1 MIKYKARII
10 ENNSHGNIGGSNL
23 IKTLRSIVESIK
35 CIPSGSLSINFGNLL
50 AGGSGSG
57 SEEAP
62 DMESLEYDYMRWR
75 DPWVFSITK
84 TNGEYESFN
93 PTIFAQYGTEVVI
106 VDYDTGERLASTYGR
121 THEGIVMRY
130 PESSRLDITLDM
142 SKLGTSRTFKLYF
155 GITGGSVVF
164 GNENTVIGPKEG
176 ELNIMEWNS
185 DCAPRVRL
193 PIPNMTVT
201 LPKTLP
207 TEWHV
212 LGSMFSR
219 ANLANPDISMWDTSR
234 VVDVGYMFENAVSF
248 NQDLSRWCVSKIPA
262 EQSHFAS
269 GARAWT
275 LPKPIWGTCPGGED
289 MGIPDSVVENPA
301 PPPSNDDPT
310 DRGAGFSIQ
319 LSSNDGPFEIIRT
332 ANPEELLIILLCG
345 SNLNIPAPDGIDPL
359 SIITRQLGSGISIN
373 FFMVLLLSGFFGP
386 TGDDVTMAAMYED
399 LFGQPFTEIDP
410 LAPTSLMG
418 FSSSATLIGKSKNWD
433 FLEFMNTTPS
443 EPPLNSDGVPVDMGQ
458 VIQFQAVEKETKVTY
473 KRSNDLNDVYSLL
486 FGKNTPN
493 QVTITSCSSIT
504 PKTYPLTCI
513 PTVKRFTPTVRIQM
527 NDAKGALVLRIKYT
541 EHSLYSN
548 GMPRTETTIRHC
560 ILTTDIEDTVF
571 YGSNVFP
578 NADVYAVDE
587 LESAVNI
594 FKMMFGVTNDEYD
607 NTELP
612 APFDP
617 NDPSTDFG
625 YEATNKLYRVSAI
638 GTGMTAHLLSSYD
651 DTTGVAAICGIFDE
665 TATNPSDEYN
675 RFQQLKSYVPTYVSA
690 YPSETTITLEKVDSP
705 VMPYYAKCYVTEQ
718 FGEEVVIQ
726 SCLGV
731 GCSRGYNQPS

>member
-50 AGGSGSG
+50 AGGSGSGSG

-130 PESSRLDITLDM
+130 PESSSLDITLDM

-301 PPPSNDDPT
+301 PPPSNDGPT

-399 LFGQPFTEIDP
+399 LFGEPFTETDP

-527 NDAKGALVLRIKYT
+527 NDAKGALALRVVYSIERHGAQGIYT
-541 EHSLYSN
+541 EENIACYV
-548 GMPRTETTIRHC
+548 
-560 ILTTDIEDTVF
+560 LTTDGEGLDFYSNQNFPYPTVAKVNEDITAASV
-571 YGSNVFP
+571 
-578 NADVYAVDE
+578 
-587 LESAVNI
+587 
-594 FKMMFGVTNDEYD
+594 FKMLFGVSADNDHPIRGPLPE
-607 NTELP
+607 NGELP
-612 APFDP
+612 
-617 NDPSTDFG
+617 DFSP
-625 YEATNKLYRVSAI
+625 TNAISGVSGI
-638 GTGMTAHLLSSYD
+638 GALTTCHLLSDYNE
-651 DTTGVAAICGIFDE
+651 DTNVGSIAGIFDE
-665 TATNPSDEYN
+665 FATINNTEDNVPYHAMLDNVPSYIGGYSCVTSV
-675 RFQQLKSYVPTYVSA
+675 R
-690 YPSETTITLEKVDSP
+690 LEKIPNVQL
-705 VMPYYAKCYVTEQ
+705 PYYAKCYVTEQ
-718 FGEEVVIQ
+718 FGEDVTLQ
-726 SCLGV
+726 SCLGL
-731 GCSRGYNQPS
+731 GCGGSYNQPR